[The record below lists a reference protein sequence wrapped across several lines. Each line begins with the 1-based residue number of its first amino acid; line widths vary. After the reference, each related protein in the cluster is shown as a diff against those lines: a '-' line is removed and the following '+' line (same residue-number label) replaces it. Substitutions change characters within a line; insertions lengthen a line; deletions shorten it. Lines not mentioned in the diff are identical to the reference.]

1 MLCRYGV
8 SGRDADG
15 FERACE
21 QHVYAEVIEKAIAAG
36 ELREED
42 ASSKVHNLLLGKTTV
57 FSPEI
62 LVNAGAPAW
71 PLAFPPDQRLCAMPG
86 SSCLSIGVPACHCH
100 PIDCPESA
108 RFRQQAHSY

>member
-1 MLCRYGV
+1 MSVSQSLQIKVLCRYGV

-42 ASSKVHNLLLGKTTV
+42 VSSKVHNLLLGKTTM

-62 LVNAGAPAW
+62 LVNAGAPAR
-71 PLAFPPDQRLCAMPG
+71 PLPFPQSNVFAQCLDPRVCLLYARLP
-86 SSCLSIGVPACHCH
+86 LP
-100 PIDCPESA
+100 P
-108 RFRQQAHSY
+108 Y